1 MAGSLLHYVRALD
14 GTMLPLLS
22 TIGAEQAIPTRKIE
36 EKYKRLLDY
45 VATYPNVFIRY
56 HASEMVFHIDSD
68 AA

>member
-1 MAGSLLHYVRALD
+1 MVGSLLHYVRALD